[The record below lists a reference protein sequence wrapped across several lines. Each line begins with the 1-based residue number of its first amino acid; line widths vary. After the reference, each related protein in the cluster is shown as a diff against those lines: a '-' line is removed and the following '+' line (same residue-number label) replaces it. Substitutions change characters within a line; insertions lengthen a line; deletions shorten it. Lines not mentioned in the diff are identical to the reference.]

1 MIEFLSEM
9 QFWHWMVFG
18 FALMAV
24 EALAP
29 GAFFLWPGLAAILVG
44 LIVGLIPSLPWTASV
59 GLWAVLSV
67 VTAVAWIYYR
77 RKNPSGATPLSM
89 LNRRGEQYI
98 GQRFT
103 LELSVRNRGSRPV
116 RVQALEPSLPAGWS
130 AAAAAPRSATGSAV
144 GDRQTY
150 STDARQGCGEPAAD
164 GEGGP

>member
-103 LELSVRNRGSRPV
+103 LDKPVINGKGEMKVADTIWRVTSKTDIPAGTPV
-116 RVQALEPSLPAGWS
+116 RVVAVEGTSL
-130 AAAAAPRSATGSAV
+130 
-144 GDRQTY
+144 
-150 STDARQGCGEPAAD
+150 CIE
-164 GEGGP
+164 EI